1 MKLKLL
7 MLTFVALVVG
17 TMVACGGGG
26 EGGGEGGRNPI
37 RKVVDS
43 FQYTPTPMPTP
54 TPTPA
59 PVVIYDKLIIIKD
72 GGSTVFGPIDA
83 GKYRLELTATG
94 NGVEVL
100 WPGSD
105 CSGQPIET
113 QSHTEICTLKRSGQ
127 ISISNPSFLGTG
139 PSSSVTI
146 KVTYLPN

>member
-1 MKLKLL
+1 MKLILITL
-7 MLTFVALVVG
+7 AVLVVG
-17 TMVACGGGG
+17 LMVACGG
-26 EGGGEGGRNPI
+26 EGGGGGDSI

-43 FQYTPTPMPTP
+43 FIATPTPRP

-59 PVVIYDKLIIIKD
+59 PVVVYDKLKIIDD
-72 GGSTVFGPIDA
+72 GASINIGPIDA
-83 GKYRLELTATG
+83 GTYRLELTATG

-146 KVTYLPN
+146 KVTYLHN